1 MSIENFEAVILEE
14 MVQAGAERAAIANLL
29 IQTLSIISGAP
40 IEEIQQEF
48 ARMQVN
54 AEDDERS
61 RISTNLLLRQR
72 IVDENWRD
80 ELSRQAQVIE
90 RLTGQQ

>member
-14 MVQAGAERAAIANLL
+14 MVQAAAERAAIANLL
-29 IQTLSIISGAP
+29 IQTLSIITGAP
-40 IEEIQQEF
+40 IEDVQQEF
-48 ARMQVN
+48 ARVQVS
-54 AEDDERS
+54 AEGAERS

-90 RLTGQQ
+90 RLTVK